1 MWLRQ
6 FRGDH
11 ERQPLIDRIGKPPE
25 GLKIDE
31 ILGLLESS
39 SPLIDLRQV
48 DPSPRF
54 PRGGGW
60 WTGEVCLKS
69 IGDSYA
75 VAGDW

>member
-31 ILGLLESS
+31 IVGLLESS
-39 SPLIDLRQV
+39 SPLIDPRQV

-54 PRGGGW
+54 PGW
-60 WTGEVCLKS
+60 GLAKC
-69 IGDSYA
+69 A
-75 VAGDW
+75 